1 MVTVLCTPRCF
12 CRFPLQPENPK
23 PNKRPLMLTDVEKQ
37 VILALQRDL
46 EIASQPFQEV
56 ARRAGLSEAEVL
68 AAIRSLKEK
77 GYIRRFGATLRHQ
90 LSGFESNA
98 LVVWVIPEDRLS
110 RLGQQLA
117 GHRAVTHCYARRPAP
132 DWPFNLYT
140 MIHGKSPEEITRVA
154 AELAKDVGVA
164 HYDILYSDA
173 ELKKTTMRY
182 FRDDSPKKVRSE

>member
-1 MVTVLCTPRCF
+1 
-12 CRFPLQPENPK
+12 
-23 PNKRPLMLTDVEKQ
+23 MLTDAEKQ

-46 EIASQPFQEV
+46 EITSRPFQDV
-56 ARRAGLSEAEVL
+56 AERAGISEVEVL

-90 LSGFESNA
+90 LSGFEANA

-110 RLGQQLA
+110 QLGRQLA
-117 GHRAVTHCYARRPAP
+117 AHRAVTHCYARRPAP

-140 MIHGKSPEEITRVA
+140 MIHGKDPEEIARIA
-154 AELAKDVGVA
+154 AEMAGEVGVA
-164 HYDILYSDA
+164 DYNILFSEA

-182 FRDDSPKKVRSE
+182 FREDAP